1 MREIDLLEHRL
12 ALRKQRR
19 ARRER
24 NQQTDRKSARQEPPP
39 TLKGGLYRKAPN
51 RVSGPHNFAMRFRL
65 TQSKHNE
72 HHGEDDNQ
80 HGSYGVDV
88 RPKPTL
94 LLPIFELRQEGRRLP
109 AS

>member
-24 NQQTDRKSARQEPPP
+24 NQQTDRISAKQEPPP

-51 RVSGPHNFAMRFRL
+51 RVSGLHNFAMRFRL